1 MSKILVIYDSLTGN
15 TAKMAEL
22 IAEGAKAVR
31 EVHIEVCSVDVVNV
45 KELNEAKAV
54 AIGCPTHAFSASNK
68 IKEFLSRNDVK
79 VALMGKDVAIF
90 TSCLLYPSAL
100 KWLEK
105 NLRMLNVRLIG
116 KAYARGKPKGNKV
129 QEFLNLGK
137 LLADQIKD

>member
-22 IAEGAKAVR
+22 IAEGAKTVR
-31 EVHIEVCSVDVVNV
+31 EVHVEVCSVDAVNV
-45 KELNEAKAV
+45 KELNEAEAV

-79 VALMGKDVAIF
+79 EALMSKDVAIF
-90 TSCLLYPSAL
+90 TSCLLHPSAL
-100 KWLEK
+100 KWFEK
-105 NLRMLNVRLIG
+105 NLRMLNVRIVG

-129 QEFLNLGK
+129 QELLSLGR
-137 LLADQIKD
+137 LLADKIKR